1 MSLRDLAPWLLTNQG
16 FNEQMTLLTA
26 DMVCSELGPHFVRR
40 GEMGAPSHDWRYLL
54 LAASV
59 LSVSSEGTCQAAALR
74 IAQGCLST
82 PNTSN
87 ERQGAAALVLDC
99 LANQPAI
106 ALAVQRGL
114 LFSDFQ
120 TRLPAPARIEWM
132 RRNIENSVPLGDD
145 SFLPVNRFQKH
156 FWGAI
161 ASNDWVS
168 VSAPTSA
175 GKSFIMTRW
184 IREFIRSKPTATLVY
199 LVPTRALISEV
210 EKILTSLLQGDGLPP
225 VNVSTLPLPRSLAP
239 EIANVLVF
247 TQERLHLLL
256 TAMPALFVDAL
267 IVDEAHKVGDR
278 QRGVLLQAVIEHVA
292 QRNPHATVLF
302 ASPMTSNPE
311 FLLSDAEATKRTAAY
326 ASDDVTVNQNL
337 IWVSQVPRHPTQ
349 WEASL
354 CMLDR
359 VLPLGQLTLSAIPT
373 PETKRLPFVA
383 HAIGGHQNG
392 NIIYVNGAAYAEKTA
407 TQLFD
412 LIGPGGDV
420 TNPEL
425 DQLIELTRKIV
436 HEEFLLPKV
445 LKRGI
450 AFHYGNLPLL
460 IRNEVE
466 RLFSIGTIRYL
477 ICTSTLVEGVN
488 MSCRNIFLR
497 GPQKGQGHPMS
508 ADDFWNLAGRAGRWG
523 KEFQGNVVCV
533 DASRTDIWGQDGP
546 PKIKSRSQIRRT
558 TDLVMSDSATLV
570 QFIADG
576 APQATSRKKPE
587 FEYVFSYLMAI
598 FGRTGSVRN
607 SAWAARY
614 TDDQLGKLDAALREA
629 SDRVVTPVDII
640 ERNPGISPFGM
651 DALLKEFRDRSKP
664 VEELLPAH
672 PASDD
677 AVLIY
682 TRIFSFLARHTNPKL
697 GPEGK
702 RAFMLALLVT
712 RWMRGFPL
720 SRLISDRL
728 KRAGEGASTATVIR
742 SVMEDV
748 EQVARF
754 EAPKGLNCYRD
765 LLQFHLRESGRPEL
779 IAEIPDVAILLE
791 FGVSQQTQ
799 LALIGLG
806 LSRTSAIALSE
817 IIAADDLTAEKI
829 MEWLRDNSSLWR
841 ESDMPAL
848 VKKEVEA
855 VFLARGNRG

>member
-1 MSLRDLAPWLLTNQG
+1 
-16 FNEQMTLLTA
+16 
-26 DMVCSELGPHFVRR
+26 
-40 GEMGAPSHDWRYLL
+40 
-54 LAASV
+54 
-59 LSVSSEGTCQAAALR
+59 
-74 IAQGCLST
+74 
-82 PNTSN
+82 
-87 ERQGAAALVLDC
+87 
-99 LANQPAI
+99 
-106 ALAVQRGL
+106 LAVARGL

-120 TRLPAPARIEWM
+120 KRLPAPARIEWL
-132 RRNIENSVPLGDD
+132 RRRIENSVALGDN

-156 FWGAI
+156 FWGTI

-184 IREFIRSKPTATLVY
+184 IREFIRSSPTATIVY

-210 EKILTSLLQGDGLPP
+210 ERTLTSLLQADGLPT
-225 VNVSTLPLPRSLAP
+225 VNVSTLPLPRSISP
-239 EIANVLVF
+239 RIANVLVF

-256 TAMPALFVDAL
+256 TAMPDLSVDAL

-278 QRGVLLQAVIEHVA
+278 QRGVLLQAVIENVA
-292 QRNPHATVLF
+292 QSNPRATVLF

-311 FLLSDAEATKRTAAY
+311 SLLSDAEQTKRAAAY

-337 IWVSQVPRHPTQ
+337 IWASQVPRHPTQ

-354 CMLDR
+354 CLQER
-359 VLPLGQLTLSAIPT
+359 VLPLGQLTLSAMPT

-392 NIIYVNGAAYAEKTA
+392 NIVYVNGAAYAERTA

-412 LIGPGGDV
+412 LIGPAGDV

-425 DQLIELTRKIV
+425 DELIDLARKTV
-436 HEEFLLPKV
+436 HEEFLLQKV

-466 RLFSIGTIRYL
+466 RLFSVGIIRYL

-488 MSCRNIFLR
+488 MSCRSIFLR

-533 DASRTDIWGQDGP
+533 DAARSDVWGEDGP
-546 PKIKSRSQIRRT
+546 PKVKSRSHIRRT
-558 TDLVMSDSATLV
+558 ADLVMSDPAPLV
-570 QFIADG
+570 QYIADG
-576 APQATSRKKPE
+576 APQATAKQKPE
-587 FEYVFSYLMAI
+587 LEYVFSYLMAI
-598 FGRTGSVRN
+598 YGRNGTIRRSVW
-607 SAWAARY
+607 SARY
-614 TDDQLGKLDAALREA
+614 TDDQLGSLDAALRGA
-629 SDRVVTPVDII
+629 SERVVTPVEII

-651 DALLKEFRDRSKP
+651 DALLREFRGRDKP

-677 AVLIY
+677 AAQIY
-682 TRIFSFLARHTNPKL
+682 ARIFSLLARHTSPKL

-728 KRAGEGASTATVIR
+728 RRTGDGVSTASVIR
-742 SVMEDV
+742 AVMDDV
-748 EQVARF
+748 EQIARF

-765 LLQFHLRESGRPEL
+765 ILQFHLRESGRPEL
-779 IAEIPDVAILLE
+779 IGEIPDVAILLE

-806 LSRTSAIALSE
+806 LSRTSAISLSE
-817 IIAADDLTAEKI
+817 IIAADDLTAEKVVQ
-829 MEWLRDNSSLWR
+829 WLQENARLWR
-841 ESDMPAL
+841 ESNMPAL
-848 VKKEVEA
+848 VKKEIESA
-855 VFLARGNRG
+855 FLAHGNRG